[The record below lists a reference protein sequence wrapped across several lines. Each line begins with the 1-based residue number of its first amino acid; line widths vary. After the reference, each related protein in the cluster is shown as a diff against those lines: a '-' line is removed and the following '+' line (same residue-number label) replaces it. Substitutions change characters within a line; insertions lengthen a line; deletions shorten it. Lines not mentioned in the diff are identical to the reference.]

1 MLGGGQRSVYNSIIV
16 ETEKQQQVT
25 VIPALL
31 TQAFGY

>member
-16 ETEKQQQVT
+16 ETEKQQVT